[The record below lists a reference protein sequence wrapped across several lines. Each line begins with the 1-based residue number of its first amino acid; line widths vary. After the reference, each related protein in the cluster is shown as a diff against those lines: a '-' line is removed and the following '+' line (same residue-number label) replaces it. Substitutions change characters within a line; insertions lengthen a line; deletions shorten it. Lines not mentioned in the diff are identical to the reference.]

1 MNTIRNIA
9 FSLTAALALTA
20 CGSKPSDEQAKK
32 AITAEFERVL
42 GSQVWVK
49 EYRDFS
55 LSGCKK
61 SETAEGDLRRGRLGG
76 PGHRWRRPGP
86 AVRSAGALFESV
98 RRVDRPQAL
107 RPL

>member
-9 FSLTAALALTA
+9 FAVTAALALTA
-20 CGSKPSDEQAKK
+20 CGSKPSDDQAKK

-61 SETAEGDLRRGRLGG
+61 SETAEGVICDVGG
-76 PGHRWRRPGP
+76 SVVLDIGGVVHARPFVQP
-86 AVRSAGALFESV
+86 VRFSKASGEWTAHKL
-98 RRVDRPQAL
+98 
-107 RPL
+107 

>member
-20 CGSKPSDEQAKK
+20 CGSKPSDEQAQK

-61 SETAEGDLRRGRLGG
+61 SETAEGVICDVGG
-76 PGHRWRRPGP
+76 SVVLDIGGVAQARPFVQP
-86 AVRSAGALFESV
+86 VRFSRASGEWAAHKL
-98 RRVDRPQAL
+98 
-107 RPL
+107 

>member
-1 MNTIRNIA
+1 MKTTRNIA
-9 FSLTAALALTA
+9 FSLTAVFALTA
-20 CGSKPSDEQAKK
+20 CGSKPSDEQAQK

-61 SETAEGDLRRGRLGG
+61 SETAEGVICDVGG
-76 PGHRWRRPGP
+76 SVVLDIGGVAHARPFVQP
-86 AVRSAGALFESV
+86 VRFSKASGEWTAHKL
-98 RRVDRPQAL
+98 
-107 RPL
+107 

>member
-1 MNTIRNIA
+1 MNTIRTIA
-9 FSLTAALALTA
+9 LSLTTAFALTA

-61 SETAEGDLRRGRLGG
+61 SETAEGVVCDVGG
-76 PGHRWRRPGP
+76 SVVLDIGGVVQARPFVQP
-86 AVRSAGALFESV
+86 VRFSKASGEWTAHKI
-98 RRVDRPQAL
+98 
-107 RPL
+107 

>member
-9 FSLTAALALTA
+9 LSLTAALALTA

-61 SETAEGDLRRGRLGG
+61 SETAEGVICDVGG
-76 PGHRWRRPGP
+76 SVVLDMGGVAHARPFVQP
-86 AVRSAGALFESV
+86 VRFSKASGEWTAHKL
-98 RRVDRPQAL
+98 
-107 RPL
+107 

>member
-20 CGSKPSDEQAKK
+20 CGSKPSDEQAQK

-42 GSQVWVK
+42 GNQVWVK

-61 SETAEGDLRRGRLGG
+61 SETAEGVICDVGG
-76 PGHRWRRPGP
+76 SVVLDIGGVAQARPFVQP
-86 AVRSAGALFESV
+86 VRFWKASGVWTAHKL
-98 RRVDRPQAL
+98 
-107 RPL
+107 

>member
-20 CGSKPSDEQAKK
+20 CGSKPSDEQAQK

-42 GSQVWVK
+42 GNQVWVK

-61 SETAEGDLRRGRLGG
+61 SETGDGMICDVGG
-76 PGHRWRRPGP
+76 SVVLDIGGVAQARPFVQP
-86 AVRSAGALFESV
+86 VRFSKASGEWTAHKL
-98 RRVDRPQAL
+98 
-107 RPL
+107 

>member
-9 FSLTAALALTA
+9 FAVTAALALTA
-20 CGSKPSDEQAKK
+20 CGSKPSDDQAKK

-61 SETAEGDLRRGRLGG
+61 SETAEGVICDVGG
-76 PGHRWRRPGP
+76 LSLIHI
-86 AVRSAGALFESV
+86 
-98 RRVDRPQAL
+98 
-107 RPL
+107 

>member
-1 MNTIRNIA
+1 MNTIRTIA
-9 FSLTAALALTA
+9 FAVATALALTA
-20 CGSKPSDEQAKK
+20 CGSKPSDDQAKK

-61 SETAEGDLRRGRLGG
+61 SETADGVICDVGG
-76 PGHRWRRPGP
+76 AVVLDIGGVAQARPFVQP
-86 AVRSAGALFESV
+86 VRFSKASGEWTAHKL
-98 RRVDRPQAL
+98 
-107 RPL
+107 

>member
-1 MNTIRNIA
+1 MHTIRNIA
-9 FSLTAALALTA
+9 FSLTVALALTA

-61 SETAEGDLRRGRLGG
+61 SETADGVICEVGG
-76 PGHRWRRPGP
+76 SVVLDIGGVTQARPFVQP
-86 AVRSAGALFESV
+86 VRFSKASGEWTAHKL
-98 RRVDRPQAL
+98 
-107 RPL
+107 

>member
-1 MNTIRNIA
+1 MNTIKTIA
-9 FSLTAALALTA
+9 FAVTTVLALTA
-20 CGSKPSDEQAKK
+20 CGSNPSDEQAKK

-61 SETAEGDLRRGRLGG
+61 SETAEGVICDVGG
-76 PGHRWRRPGP
+76 SVVLDIGGVAQSRPFVQP
-86 AVRSAGALFESV
+86 VRFSKASGEWTAHKL
-98 RRVDRPQAL
+98 
-107 RPL
+107 

>member
-1 MNTIRNIA
+1 MHTIRTIA
-9 FSLTAALALTA
+9 FSLTTVLTLTA
-20 CGSKPSDEQAKK
+20 CGSKPSDEQAQK

-61 SETAEGDLRRGRLGG
+61 SETAEGVICDVGG
-76 PGHRWRRPGP
+76 SVVLDIGGVAQSRPFVQP
-86 AVRSAGALFESV
+86 VRFSKASGEWTAHKL
-98 RRVDRPQAL
+98 
-107 RPL
+107 

>member
-1 MNTIRNIA
+1 MNTIRTIA
-9 FSLTAALALTA
+9 FSLTAVLTLTA
-20 CGSKPSDEQAKK
+20 CGSKPSDEQAQK

-61 SETAEGDLRRGRLGG
+61 SDTADGVICDVGG
-76 PGHRWRRPGP
+76 SVVLDIGGIAQARPFVQP
-86 AVRSAGALFESV
+86 VRFSKASGEWTAHKL
-98 RRVDRPQAL
+98 
-107 RPL
+107 

>member
-20 CGSKPSDEQAKK
+20 CGSKPSDEQAQK

-49 EYRDFS
+49 EYREFS
-55 LSGCKK
+55 LSDCKK
-61 SETAEGDLRRGRLGG
+61 SETADGVICEVGG
-76 PGHRWRRPGP
+76 SVVLDMGGVAQVRPFVQP
-86 AVRSAGALFESV
+86 VRFSKASGEWTAHKL
-98 RRVDRPQAL
+98 
-107 RPL
+107 

>member
-1 MNTIRNIA
+1 MNTTRNIA
-9 FSLTAALALTA
+9 FSLTAVLALAA
-20 CGSKPSDEQAKK
+20 CGSKPSEEQAQK

-61 SETAEGDLRRGRLGG
+61 SETAEGVICDVGG
-76 PGHRWRRPGP
+76 SVVLDIGGVAQTRPFVQP
-86 AVRSAGALFESV
+86 VRFSKASGEWTAHKL
-98 RRVDRPQAL
+98 
-107 RPL
+107 

>member
-1 MNTIRNIA
+1 MNTIRTIA
-9 FSLTAALALTA
+9 FAVTTVLALTA
-20 CGSKPSDEQAKK
+20 CGSNPSDEQAKK

-61 SETAEGDLRRGRLGG
+61 SETAEGVICDVGG
-76 PGHRWRRPGP
+76 SVVLDIGGVAQSRPFVQP
-86 AVRSAGALFESV
+86 VRFSKASGEWTAHKL
-98 RRVDRPQAL
+98 
-107 RPL
+107 

>member
-20 CGSKPSDEQAKK
+20 CGSKPSDEQAQK

-49 EYRDFS
+49 EYQDFS

-61 SETAEGDLRRGRLGG
+61 SETAEGVICDVGG
-76 PGHRWRRPGP
+76 SVVLDIGGVAEARPFVQP
-86 AVRSAGALFESV
+86 VRFSKASGEWTAHKL
-98 RRVDRPQAL
+98 
-107 RPL
+107 

>member
-9 FSLTAALALTA
+9 FAVTAVLALTA
-20 CGSKPSDEQAKK
+20 CGSKPSDEQAQK

-61 SETAEGDLRRGRLGG
+61 SETAEGVICDVGG
-76 PGHRWRRPGP
+76 SVVLDIGGVAQARPFVQP
-86 AVRSAGALFESV
+86 VRFSKASGEWTAHKL
-98 RRVDRPQAL
+98 
-107 RPL
+107 

>member
-1 MNTIRNIA
+1 MNTTRNIA
-9 FSLTAALALTA
+9 FAVTAVLTLTA
-20 CGSKPSDEQAKK
+20 CTSKPSDVQAQK

-61 SETAEGDLRRGRLGG
+61 SETAEGVICDVGG
-76 PGHRWRRPGP
+76 SVVLDTGGVAQARPFVQP
-86 AVRSAGALFESV
+86 VRFSKASGEWTAHKL
-98 RRVDRPQAL
+98 
-107 RPL
+107 

>member
-9 FSLTAALALTA
+9 FSLTTALALTA
-20 CGSKPSDEQAKK
+20 CGSKPSDGQAQK

-61 SETAEGDLRRGRLGG
+61 SETAEGVICKVGG
-76 PGHRWRRPGP
+76 SVVLDMGGIVQARPFVQP
-86 AVRSAGALFESV
+86 VRFSKASGEWTAHKL
-98 RRVDRPQAL
+98 
-107 RPL
+107 

>member
-1 MNTIRNIA
+1 MNTIRTIA

-20 CGSKPSDEQAKK
+20 CGSKPSDEQAQK

-55 LSGCKK
+55 LRGCKK
-61 SETAEGDLRRGRLGG
+61 SETAEGVICDVGG
-76 PGHRWRRPGP
+76 SVVLDFGGVAQARPFVQP
-86 AVRSAGALFESV
+86 VRFSKASGEWTAHKL
-98 RRVDRPQAL
+98 
-107 RPL
+107 

>member
-1 MNTIRNIA
+1 MNTTRNIA
-9 FSLTAALALTA
+9 FSLTAVLALTA
-20 CGSKPSDEQAKK
+20 CSSKPSDEQAQK

-61 SETAEGDLRRGRLGG
+61 SETAEGVICDVGG
-76 PGHRWRRPGP
+76 SVVLDIGGVAQARPFVQP
-86 AVRSAGALFESV
+86 VRFSKASGEWTAHKL
-98 RRVDRPQAL
+98 
-107 RPL
+107 

>member
-1 MNTIRNIA
+1 MNTIRTIA

-20 CGSKPSDEQAKK
+20 CGSKPSDEQAQK
-32 AITAEFERVL
+32 AITAEFKRVL

-61 SETAEGDLRRGRLGG
+61 SETADGVICEVGG
-76 PGHRWRRPGP
+76 SVVLDMGGVVQARPFVQP
-86 AVRSAGALFESV
+86 VRFSKASGEWTAHKL
-98 RRVDRPQAL
+98 
-107 RPL
+107 

>member
-9 FSLTAALALTA
+9 FSLTAVLALAA
-20 CGSKPSDEQAKK
+20 CGNKPSDEQAQK

-55 LSGCKK
+55 LSGCKQ
-61 SETAEGDLRRGRLGG
+61 SEMADGVICDVGGSVVLDIGGVAQARPFVQPVRFSKASGEWTAHK
-76 PGHRWRRPGP
+76 P
-86 AVRSAGALFESV
+86 
-98 RRVDRPQAL
+98 
-107 RPL
+107 

>member
-1 MNTIRNIA
+1 MSTIRNIA
-9 FSLTAALALTA
+9 FAVTTALALTA
-20 CGSKPSDEQAKK
+20 CGNKPSDAQAQK

-61 SETAEGDLRRGRLGG
+61 SESAEGVICDVGG
-76 PGHRWRRPGP
+76 SVVLDIGGVAQARPFVQP
-86 AVRSAGALFESV
+86 VRFSKASGEWTAHKL
-98 RRVDRPQAL
+98 
-107 RPL
+107 

>member
-1 MNTIRNIA
+1 MNTIRTIA

-20 CGSKPSDEQAKK
+20 CGNKPSDEQAKK

-61 SETAEGDLRRGRLGG
+61 SETAEGVICDVGG
-76 PGHRWRRPGP
+76 SVVLDIGGVAQARPFVQP
-86 AVRSAGALFESV
+86 VRFSKASGEWTAHKL
-98 RRVDRPQAL
+98 
-107 RPL
+107 

>member
-1 MNTIRNIA
+1 MNGIRIIV
-9 FSLTAALALTA
+9 FSLTTAFALAA
-20 CGSKPSDEQAKK
+20 CGSKPSDDQAKK

-61 SETAEGDLRRGRLGG
+61 SEAADGMVCDVGGSVVLDIGGVAQARPFVQPVRFSKASGEWTAHK
-76 PGHRWRRPGP
+76 P
-86 AVRSAGALFESV
+86 
-98 RRVDRPQAL
+98 
-107 RPL
+107 

>member
-20 CGSKPSDEQAKK
+20 CGSKPSNEQAQK

-42 GSQVWVK
+42 GNQVWVK

-61 SETAEGDLRRGRLGG
+61 SETADGVICDVGG
-76 PGHRWRRPGP
+76 SVVLDIGGVAQARPFVQP
-86 AVRSAGALFESV
+86 VRFSKASGEWTAHKL
-98 RRVDRPQAL
+98 
-107 RPL
+107 

>member
-1 MNTIRNIA
+1 MHTIRTIA

-20 CGSKPSDEQAKK
+20 CSSKPSDEQAQK

-61 SETAEGDLRRGRLGG
+61 SETAEGVICDVGG
-76 PGHRWRRPGP
+76 SVVLDIGGVAQARPFVQP
-86 AVRSAGALFESV
+86 VRFSKASGEWTAHKL
-98 RRVDRPQAL
+98 
-107 RPL
+107 

>member
-20 CGSKPSDEQAKK
+20 CGSKPSDEQAQK

-49 EYRDFS
+49 EYREFS

-61 SETAEGDLRRGRLGG
+61 SETADGVICEVGG
-76 PGHRWRRPGP
+76 SVVLDMGGVVQARPFVQP
-86 AVRSAGALFESV
+86 VRFSKASGEWTAHKL
-98 RRVDRPQAL
+98 
-107 RPL
+107 